1 MVTENVVVNIE
12 KKANQPMGP
21 SMGGNKNIINI

>member
-21 SMGGNKNIINI
+21 SVGGNKNIL